1 MSDSLVIGLDVDSKE
16 FVPAFA
22 DCKAG
27 ERIPNTRAGI
37 AKWLKTLPPRCRIG
51 MEATGKHHEL
61 VARMAGQV
69 GHVVY
74 VINPRLIKNYA
85 KATGARGKTDA
96 MDAQVIARYVKKESD
111 RLREYV
117 PRSNEQQQMHDLL
130 RKRQT
135 LVEARAR
142 LEQSFDVTKSD
153 PRELADIFRA
163 LGSTLSALES
173 DLQRLGRDGE
183 QGPLYKRLLTIP
195 GIGPAVAAHLVYYMT
210 RWPLANA
217 NAWIACTGLDPRP
230 NESGGRTGRRRLSKQ
245 GAPILRQMLYMAAMG
260 LKRCRNGQPLYDELS
275 GRGHPSTAV
284 FNILARKL
292 ARIAWGVFKSGKD
305 FDPAMLKVGQACFQQ
320 A

>member
-16 FVPAFA
+16 FVPAVA
-22 DCKAG
+22 DRKAG
-27 ERIPNTRAGI
+27 ERTPNTRAGI
-37 AKWLKTLPPRCRIG
+37 AKWLKTLPARCWIG

-61 VARMAGQV
+61 VARMA

-117 PRSNEQQQMHDLL
+117 PRGDEQQQMHDLL

-135 LVEARAR
+135 LVETRAR

-163 LGSTLSALES
+163 LASTLSALES

-260 LKRCRNGQPLYDELS
+260 LKRCRNGQPLYEELS
-275 GRGHPSTAV
+275 KRDHPSTAV

-292 ARIAWGVFKSGKD
+292 ARIAWGVFKSGKE

>member
-16 FVPAFA
+16 FVPAVA

-27 ERIPNTRAGI
+27 ERTPNTRAGI
-37 AKWLKTLPPRCRIG
+37 AKWLKTLPPRCWIG

-61 VARMAGQV
+61 VARMAGQA

-117 PRSNEQQQMHDLL
+117 PRSDQQQQMHDLL

-135 LVEARAR
+135 LVETRAR

-163 LGSTLSALES
+163 LASTLSALES
-173 DLQRLGRDGE
+173 DLQRLSRDGE

-245 GAPILRQMLYMAAMG
+245 GAPVLRQMLYMAAMG

-275 GRGHPSTAV
+275 GRGHSSTAV

-305 FDPAMLKVGQACFQQ
+305 FDPAMLKVGQARFLQ

>member
-1 MSDSLVIGLDVDSKE
+1 MSDFLVIGLDVDSKE
-16 FVPAFA
+16 FVPAVA
-22 DCKAG
+22 GCKAG
-27 ERIPNTRAGI
+27 ERTPNTRAGI

-61 VARMAGQV
+61 VARMAGQA

-117 PRSNEQQQMHDLL
+117 PRSDEQQQMHDLL

-135 LVEARAR
+135 LVETRAR

-163 LGSTLSALES
+163 LASTLSALES

-260 LKRCRNGQPLYDELS
+260 LKRCRNGQPLYEELS
-275 GRGHPSTAV
+275 KRGHPSTAV

-305 FDPAMLKVGQACFQQ
+305 FDAAMLKVGQACFQQ

>member
-1 MSDSLVIGLDVDSKE
+1 MSDSLEIGLDVDSKE
-16 FVPAFA
+16 LVPAVV
-22 DCKAG
+22 DRKAG
-27 ERIPNTRAGI
+27 DRIPNTKAGI

-61 VARMAGQV
+61 VARMAGQA

-117 PRSNEQQQMHDLL
+117 PRSDEQQQLHDLL

-135 LVEARAR
+135 LVETRAR

-163 LGSTLSALES
+163 LASTLSALES
-173 DLQRLGRDGE
+173 DLHRLGREGE

-292 ARIAWGVFKSGKD
+292 ARIAWGVFKSGKY

>member
-16 FVPAFA
+16 FVPAVA

-27 ERIPNTRAGI
+27 ERTPNTRAGI

-163 LGSTLSALES
+163 LASTLSALES

-275 GRGHPSTAV
+275 KRGHPSTAV

-292 ARIAWGVFKSGKD
+292 ARIAWGVFKSGRD
-305 FDPAMLKVGQACFQQ
+305 FDPAMLKVSQACFQQ

>member
-16 FVPAFA
+16 LVPAVA

-27 ERIPNTRAGI
+27 DRIPNTRAGI

-51 MEATGKHHEL
+51 MEATGMHHEL
-61 VARMAGQV
+61 VARMAGQA

-117 PRSNEQQQMHDLL
+117 PRSDEQQQMHDLL

-135 LVEARAR
+135 LVETRAR
-142 LEQSFDVTKSD
+142 LEQSFDATKSD

-163 LGSTLSALES
+163 LTSTLSALER

-195 GIGPAVAAHLVYYMT
+195 GIGPAVAAHLIYYMT

-245 GAPILRQMLYMAAMG
+245 GAPVLRQMLYMAAMG
-260 LKRCRNGQPLYDELS
+260 LKRCRNGQPFYEELS
-275 GRGHPSTAV
+275 KRGHPSTAI

>member
-1 MSDSLVIGLDVDSKE
+1 MSDSLDIGLDVDSKE
-16 FVPAFA
+16 LVPAVA

-27 ERIPNTRAGI
+27 DRIPNTKAGI
-37 AKWLKTLPPRCRIG
+37 ARWLKTLPPRCRIG
-51 MEATGKHHEL
+51 MEATGKHYEL
-61 VARMAGQV
+61 VARMAIQA

-74 VINPRLIKNYA
+74 VINPRWIKSYG

-117 PRSNEQQQMHDLL
+117 PRSDEQQQMHDLL

-135 LVEARAR
+135 LVETRAR
-142 LEQSFDVTKSD
+142 LEQSFEVTKSA
-153 PRELADIFRA
+153 PGELADILQA
-163 LGSTLSALES
+163 MASTLSELES
-173 DLQRLGRDGE
+173 QLQQLCRDGE
-183 QGPLYKRLLTIP
+183 HGALYKRLLTIP

-245 GAPILRQMLYMAAMG
+245 GAPVLRQMLYMAAMG
-260 LKRCRNGQPLYDELS
+260 LKRCRGGQPLYDDLS

-305 FDPAMLKVGQACFQQ
+305 FDPALLKVGQARFQQ

>member
-16 FVPAFA
+16 FVPAVA

-27 ERIPNTRAGI
+27 ERTPNTRAGI

-163 LGSTLSALES
+163 LASTLSALES

-260 LKRCRNGQPLYDELS
+260 LKRCRNGQPLYEALS
-275 GRGHPSTAV
+275 KRGHPSTAV

-292 ARIAWGVFKSGKD
+292 ARIAWGVFKSGRD

>member
-16 FVPAFA
+16 FVPAVA

-27 ERIPNTRAGI
+27 ERTPNTRAGI
-37 AKWLKTLPPRCRIG
+37 AKWLKTLPPRCWIG

-61 VARMAGQV
+61 VARMAGQA

-117 PRSNEQQQMHDLL
+117 PRSDEQQQMHDLL

-135 LVEARAR
+135 LVETRAR
-142 LEQSFDVTKSD
+142 LEQSFDATKSD

-163 LGSTLSALES
+163 LASTLSALES
-173 DLQRLGRDGE
+173 DLQRLSRDGE

-245 GAPILRQMLYMAAMG
+245 GAPVLRQMLYMAAMG

-275 GRGHPSTAV
+275 GRGHSSTAV

-305 FDPAMLKVGQACFQQ
+305 FDPAMLKVGQARFLQ

>member
-16 FVPAFA
+16 FVPAVA

-27 ERIPNTRAGI
+27 ERTPNTRAGI

-163 LGSTLSALES
+163 LASALSALES

-275 GRGHPSTAV
+275 KRGHPSTAV

-292 ARIAWGVFKSGKD
+292 ARIAWGVFKSGRD
-305 FDPAMLKVGQACFQQ
+305 FDPAMLKVSQACFQQ

>member
-1 MSDSLVIGLDVDSKE
+1 MSDSRVIGLDVDSKE
-16 FVPAFA
+16 FVPAVA

-51 MEATGKHHEL
+51 MEATGRHHEL
-61 VARMAGQV
+61 VARMAGQA

-85 KATGARGKTDA
+85 RAMGARGKTDA

-117 PRSNEQQQMHDLL
+117 PRSDEQQQMHDLL

-135 LVEARAR
+135 LVETRAR
-142 LEQSFDVTKSD
+142 LEQSFDATKSD

-163 LGSTLSALES
+163 LASTLSTLES

-245 GAPILRQMLYMAAMG
+245 GAPVLRQMLYMAAMG
-260 LKRCRNGQPLYDELS
+260 LKRCRNGQPLYDALS

>member
-1 MSDSLVIGLDVDSKE
+1 
-16 FVPAFA
+16 
-22 DCKAG
+22 
-27 ERIPNTRAGI
+27 
-37 AKWLKTLPPRCRIG
+37 
-51 MEATGKHHEL
+51 
-61 VARMAGQV
+61 
-69 GHVVY
+69 
-74 VINPRLIKNYA
+74 LIKNYA
-85 KATGARGKTDA
+85 RAMGARGKTDA

-117 PRSNEQQQMHDLL
+117 PRSDEQQQMHDLL

-135 LVEARAR
+135 LVETRAR
-142 LEQSFDVTKSD
+142 LEQSFDATKSD

-163 LGSTLSALES
+163 LASTLSALES

-275 GRGHPSTAV
+275 KRGHPSTAV

-292 ARIAWGVFKSGKD
+292 ARIAWGVFKSGRD
-305 FDPAMLKVGQACFQQ
+305 FDPAMLKVSQACFQQ